1 MIVFLLSGIAAS
13 AAEVWPDGSKMEKWF
28 TSEPVRVSG
37 QEARR
42 FVITDYGVVRDSTL
56 LQTAAIQKVIDL
68 AAEKGGTVVIPEG
81 VFLSSSLFFK
91 PGTHLHLEKGA
102 VLKGSDN
109 VSDYEVRQVH
119 IEGVIQ
125 PYIAALVNA
134 YSVDGFT
141 ITGEGVIDGNG
152 LQYWRDFWTRR
163 RVNPNCTAS
172 DF

>member
-68 AAEKGGTVVIPEG
+68 AAEKGGRSRRRLWRGADPNTDLGCWWTQIGSWV
-81 VFLSSSLFFK
+81 
-91 PGTHLHLEKGA
+91 PGTVKNLAHFPT
-102 VLKGSDN
+102 V
-109 VSDYEVRQVH
+109 
-119 IEGVIQ
+119 
-125 PYIAALVNA
+125 P
-134 YSVDGFT
+134 
-141 ITGEGVIDGNG
+141 
-152 LQYWRDFWTRR
+152 
-163 RVNPNCTAS
+163 
-172 DF
+172 

>member
-68 AAEKGGTVVIPEG
+68 AAEKGGTVVIPSAYSEG
-81 VFLSSSLFFK
+81 FSDGS
-91 PGTHLHLEKGA
+91 LEKMIES
-102 VLKGSDN
+102 LKTQGK
-109 VSDYEVRQVH
+109 
-119 IEGVIQ
+119 
-125 PYIAALVNA
+125 
-134 YSVDGFT
+134 
-141 ITGEGVIDGNG
+141 
-152 LQYWRDFWTRR
+152 
-163 RVNPNCTAS
+163 
-172 DF
+172 